1 MLSLPED
8 FVDDED
14 ADDEGGGDS
23 TIPAPKV
30 DNSRIPI
37 VMVDSDGKFFLY
49 YTFSSQTTT
58 GALSFTL

>member
-1 MLSLPED
+1 MCFTMLSLPED

-23 TIPAPKV
+23 TTPAPKV

-49 YTFSSQTTT
+49 
-58 GALSFTL
+58 